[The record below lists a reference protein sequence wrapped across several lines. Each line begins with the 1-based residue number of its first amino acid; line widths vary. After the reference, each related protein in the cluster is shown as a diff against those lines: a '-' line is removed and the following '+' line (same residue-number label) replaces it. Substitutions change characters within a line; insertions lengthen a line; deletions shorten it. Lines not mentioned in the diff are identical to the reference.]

1 MTCNINLL
9 VVRQGF
15 DPFYVDSKCLVASQN
30 LVQGLHQLLLL
41 RSHISLLF
49 IEKQDHQTILVL
61 THRYAAV
68 SHCLANN
75 AQIKHSYQSIKPSK
89 HSAGLCAVP

>member
-1 MTCNINLL
+1 MTCDRNVL
-9 VVRQGF
+9 VVGQGF
-15 DPFYVDSKCLVASQN
+15 DPVYVDSKCLVASQN

-61 THRYAAV
+61 THRDAAV
-68 SHCLANN
+68 SHCLANKT
-75 AQIKHSYQSIKPSK
+75 QIKHS
-89 HSAGLCAVP
+89 H